1 MRRTILALSVTL
13 ALGIAMG
20 AAATRVLSAQGEG
33 IRRTEIL
40 RTDLARLEGKEGH
53 MWVVVI
59 PPGQATGRH
68 YHPGYELI
76 YTMDGTGIMQEEG
89 KPDATIKPGV
99 AFYLRSS
106 SDRAEDVHE
115 AKNTGATPI
124 KLLVV
129 RISDRG
135 QPMVKPVK

>member
-20 AAATRVLSAQGEG
+20 VAAGRVLSAQGEG
-33 IRRTEIL
+33 VRRTEIL
-40 RTDLARLEGKEGH
+40 RTDLAGLEGKEGH

-59 PPGQATGRH
+59 PPGQATGKH
-68 YHPGYELI
+68 YHPGYEFI

-89 KPDATIKPGV
+89 KPDAAIKSGA

-106 SDRAEDVHE
+106 SDRAEYVHE

-129 RISDRG
+129 LISDRG